1 MPSMSLWQPPHEA
14 SVSWALNL
22 SRVVAVG
29 EGSGAALLTLGGGS
43 GSPSQSTLRRM
54 TTPRETGD
62 VWLGCACEARKLA
75 CVRMPERC
83 VGSSWIGPVA
93 PAPGSFAP

>member
-1 MPSMSLWQPPHEA
+1 MPSLRLWQPPHDGK
-14 SVSWALNL
+14 VSCALNH

-54 TTPRETGD
+54 TTPRETGE
-62 VWLGCACEARKLA
+62 VWLGCAWDARKFA
-75 CVRMPERC
+75 CERMPERC
-83 VGSSWIGPVA
+83 VGSSWVVPPA
-93 PAPGSFAP
+93 PAGCLAP